1 MEDREFGALGAGS
14 VLPRG
19 REPGEDRHAPENLAT
34 MRHAALNL
42 FRQDRHSKLS
52 IEVKRKLAACD
63 NDYLLAIRGKLGLL
77 RTMSR

>member
-1 MEDREFGALGAGS
+1 MGDREFGALGAGS

-19 REPGEDRHAPENLAT
+19 RETGVERHAPENQAT
-34 MRHAALNL
+34 MRHTDLNL
-42 FRQDRHSKLS
+42 LRQDRHSKLS

-63 NDYLLAIRGKLGLL
+63 NDHLLAIRGKLGLL